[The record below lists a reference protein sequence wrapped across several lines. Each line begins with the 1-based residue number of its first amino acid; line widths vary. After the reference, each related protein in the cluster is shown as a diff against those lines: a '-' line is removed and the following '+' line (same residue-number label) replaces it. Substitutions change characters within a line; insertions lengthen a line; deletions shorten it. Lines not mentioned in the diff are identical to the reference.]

1 VINDVSER
9 LNYQKALEYQAN
21 HDSLTGLANRNL
33 LNDRIDAGHGVG
45 QAATDLTVGVMLLDL
60 DHFKL
65 INDAS
70 GHGAGDEM
78 LRQGGAALE
87 QLRARHRHRGPFGR

>member
-9 LNYQKALEYQAN
+9 LNYQKELEYQAT

-33 LNDRIDAGHGVG
+33 LNDRIT
-45 QAATDLTVGVMLLDL
+45 QAVAWAKRQDLTVGVMLLDL

-78 LRQGGAALE
+78 LRRWRSA
-87 QLRARHRHRGPFGR
+87 